1 MQWFNRINQEIM
13 EVSVLNINGQET
25 GRKVQLNDAIFGIEP
40 NDHVLYL
47 DVKQYLANQRQGTA
61 KSKERSEVSGSTR
74 KLGRQKGGGG
84 ARRGDINSPVLV
96 GGGRVF
102 GPKPRNYSFKLNKKV
117 KALAR
122 KSALSYKA
130 QESAIVVV
138 EDFTMEAPKTKD
150 FVNITKNLKVE
161 GKKLLLLLPEVNK
174 NVFLSSRNLQR
185 TNVMTATKLNAYKV
199 LNADV
204 LVITENSLKAIDS
217 ILTK

>member
-1 MQWFNRINQEIM
+1 MEII
-13 EVSVLNINGQET
+13 VLNINGQET
-25 GRKVQLNDAIFGIEP
+25 GRKVELNDAVFGIEP

-61 KSKERSEVSGSTR
+61 KAKERSEHTGSTR

-102 GPKPRNYSFKLNKKV
+102 GPKPRDYRFKLNKKV
-117 KALAR
+117 KVLAR

-130 QESAIVVV
+130 QENAILVV
-138 EDFTMEAPKTKD
+138 EDFNFEAPKTKD

-161 GKKLLLLLPEVNK
+161 GKKSLFVLPESNN
-174 NVFLSSRNLQR
+174 NVFLSSRNLQNSKV
-185 TNVMTATKLNAYKV
+185 TLAQLLNSYNV
-199 LNADV
+199 LNAEV
-204 LVITENSLKAIDS
+204 LVITEKSLETINS
-217 ILTK
+217 ILNK

>member
-1 MQWFNRINQEIM
+1 M

-130 QESAIVVV
+130 QESAILVV

-185 TNVMTATKLNAYKV
+185 TNVMTATQLNAYKV

>member
-1 MQWFNRINQEIM
+1 M

-25 GRKVQLNDAIFGIEP
+25 GRKVALNDAIFGIEP

-47 DVKQYLANQRQGTA
+47 DVKQFLANQRQGTA
-61 KSKERSEVSGSTR
+61 KAKERSEVSGSTR

-102 GPKPRNYSFKLNKKV
+102 GPKPRDYRFKLNKKV
-117 KALAR
+117 KVLAR
-122 KSALSYKA
+122 KSALSYKM
-130 QESAIVVV
+130 QENAIIVV
-138 EDFTMEAPKTKD
+138 EDFNFEAPKTKE

-161 GKKLLLLLPEVNK
+161 GKKTLLVLPEVNK
-174 NVFLSSRNLQR
+174 NVYLSARNLKSAE
-185 TNVMTATKLNAYKV
+185 VMTANTINAYKV
-199 LNADV
+199 LNGDV
-204 LVITENSLKAIDS
+204 LVISEKSLETIDQ

>member
-1 MQWFNRINQEIM
+1 M

-25 GRKVQLNDAIFGIEP
+25 GRKVVLNDAIFGIEP

-61 KSKERSEVSGSTR
+61 KSKERSEMSGSTR

-102 GPKPRNYSFKLNKKV
+102 GPKPRDYRTKLNKKV
-117 KALAR
+117 KILAR

-130 QESAIVVV
+130 QENAIVVV
-138 EDFTMEAPKTKD
+138 EDFTLEAPKTKD
-150 FVNITKNLKVE
+150 FVNITKNLKVD
-161 GKKLLLLLPEVNK
+161 GKKALVVLPESNK
-174 NVFLSSRNLQR
+174 NVYLSARNLKEYEVALASAI
-185 TNVMTATKLNAYKV
+185 NSYKV

-204 LVITENSLKAIDS
+204 LVLTENSLKIIDG
-217 ILTK
+217 ILMK

>member
-1 MQWFNRINQEIM
+1 MEI
-13 EVSVLNINGQET
+13 SVLNIKGEDT
-25 GRKVQLNDAIFGIEP
+25 GRKVTLNESIFGIEP

-61 KSKERSEVSGSTR
+61 KSKERSEHAGSTR

-102 GPKPRNYSFKLNKKV
+102 GPKPRDYRFKLNKKV
-117 KALAR
+117 KSLAR

-130 QESAIVVV
+130 QENAIVVV
-138 EDFTMEAPKTKD
+138 EDFTFEAPKTKE
-150 FVNITKNLKVE
+150 FVNVAKNLKVD
-161 GKKLLLLLPEVNK
+161 GRKMLLVLPEVNK
-174 NVFLSSRNLQR
+174 NVYLSARNLQR
-185 TNVMTATKLNAYKV
+185 TEIMTASALNTYKV

-204 LVITENSLKAIDS
+204 LVVTENSLKTIDG
-217 ILTK
+217 ILNK